1 MIEVFIGSGAG
12 GVLRYCIGIIS
23 KKLFHQSW
31 PGTLMVNVIG
41 SILIVL
47 IVQKITIS
55 NERFSRLII
64 VGFLGGFTTFSSFS
78 LEIFNKISQGQYLM
92 AGAVFSLN
100 ILLGIVMGILI
111 LR

>member
-1 MIEVFIGSGAG
+1 LIEVFFGSGAG
-12 GVLRYCIGIIS
+12 GVLRYCIGMVS
-23 KKLFHQSW
+23 KKLFDQSW
-31 PGTLMVNVIG
+31 PGTLIVNVIG

-55 NERFSRLII
+55 NERISRLVL

-78 LEIFNKISQGQYLM
+78 LEIFNKVSQGQYFM
-92 AGAVFSLN
+92 AGAIFSLN